1 MSKVDIAKTFAS
13 SFKQAAGDA
22 TASAFSGSIRFVAIM
37 LVIIGLIWCI
47 NQFMGNTEK
56 EQEGFLILLGSRLI
70 RIVLGFCLFILI
82 LIVKGN

>member
-13 SFKQAAGDA
+13 SFKQAAGDT

-56 EQEGFLILLGSRLI
+56 EQEGFLIILGSRLI

>member
-13 SFKQAAGDA
+13 SFKQAAGD
-22 TASAFSGSIRFVAIM
+22 TTVSAFSGSIRFVAIM

>member
-13 SFKQAAGDA
+13 SFKQAAGDT
-22 TASAFSGSIRFVAIM
+22 TASAFSGSILFVAIM

>member
-1 MSKVDIAKTFAS
+1 MSKVDIAKIFAS
-13 SFKQAAGDA
+13 SFKQAAGDT
-22 TASAFSGSIRFVAIM
+22 TASAYSSSIRFVAIM